1 MHPGALHCL
10 FFRQSVS
17 YLPLHKLL
25 REFMGTETKT
35 EEGRRLCLECGDV
48 VPYGRT
54 DKVYCSV
61 KCKNRHYYAEH
72 MAGRYIR
79 TRINSILEK
88 NYSLLEALIA
98 GNIDSVLLSDLSV
111 KGFSPDYMTSHRSRK
126 YYSECGCY
134 DIRYRQTSTRIYCIE
149 KVWLVCFKRL
159 WIFLYFCSL
168 CRLYSDL
175 L

>member
-1 MHPGALHCL
+1 
-10 FFRQSVS
+10 
-17 YLPLHKLL
+17 
-25 REFMGTETKT
+25 MGTETKT

-126 YYSECGCY
+126 YYSEC
-134 DIRYRQTSTRIYCIE
+134 
-149 KVWLVCFKRL
+149 
-159 WIFLYFCSL
+159 
-168 CRLYSDL
+168 
-175 L
+175 

>member
-61 KCKNRHYYAEH
+61 KCKNRHYYTEH

-88 NYSLLEALIA
+88 NYSLLEALIV

-111 KGFSPDYMTSHRSRK
+111 RGFSPDYMTSHRSRK

-149 KVWLVCFKRL
+149 KV
-159 WIFLYFCSL
+159 
-168 CRLYSDL
+168 
-175 L
+175 